1 MKTQLVL
8 SLAITETPMPAERYR
23 DDGGRAGEGDCG
35 GEEVF

>member
-1 MKTQLVL
+1 MKTKLVL
-8 SLAITETPMPAERYR
+8 SLVITEEPMPAERYG